1 MGSSSLESLIASCLC
16 ILAMLLTAGKA
27 LYLFPVQCARRRTWR
42 QLPWKSGDLL
52 LFSLS
57 GFKEDLLKFCFHSH
71 ITHVGMVVADSS
83 SNRYVWEATRRGCRL
98 VPLRQY
104 RFPPSSVCVYRGLR
118 GPAAVDAGRLAR
130 SIRRNLGRPYSHD
143 YWRPVHNRF
152 FPYLPLATPIY
163 RRTRFCTDLVAET
176 LESVGVLDFGPTDKT
191 PADMIPSDFTEQQQ
205 ALPLTGGYSYDS
217 EIMIA
222 Y

>member
-1 MGSSSLESLIASCLC
+1 MSIVCTDDTVSHAYASP
-16 ILAMLLTAGKA
+16 
-27 LYLFPVQCARRRTWR
+27 FP
-42 QLPWKSGDLL
+42 L
-52 LFSLS
+52 LFISANACWS
-57 GFKEDLLKFCFHSH
+57 PA
-71 ITHVGMVVADSS
+71 TWSS
-83 SNRYVWEATRRGCRL
+83 RT
-98 VPLRQY
+98 
-104 RFPPSSVCVYRGLR
+104 SS
-118 GPAAVDAGRLAR
+118 LAR

-152 FPYLPLATPIY
+152 FPYLPLATPTY
-163 RRTRFCTDLVAET
+163 RRPRFCTDLVAET